1 MQAFFQQHT
10 REIIW
15 LLSVAG
21 GTVLLLFLN
30 RKLFAWL
37 NRLAKKHGRNDPTT
51 FRLLQRIAA
60 VFLYVLGVG
69 LASYVFLNESVHAA
83 ITQNLR
89 KIIWLTLVAVFTIGL
104 AASVKLIFDRF
115 IREATREDT
124 ALAAVLKTTTSSWRR
139 LSRPY

>member
-1 MQAFFQQHT
+1 M
-10 REIIW
+10 
-15 LLSVAG
+15 
-21 GTVLLLFLN
+21 
-30 RKLFAWL
+30 

-89 KIIWLTLVAVFTIGL
+89 KIIWLTLVTVFTIGL

-115 IREATREDT
+115 IREAPREDT

-139 LSRPY
+139 HFRPY